1 MGFIMIN
8 SGLNLTYLIKKCETL
23 EVIDNGS
30 VEFPVGVDNN
40 LLTIK
45 FGRFPNNKQYWK
57 EVK

>member
-1 MGFIMIN
+1 MGFIIIN
-8 SGLNLTYLIKKCETL
+8 FGLKLNYLIKKRKAL
-23 EVIDNGS
+23 EVFDNGS
-30 VEFPVGVDNN
+30 AEFSVGVDNN